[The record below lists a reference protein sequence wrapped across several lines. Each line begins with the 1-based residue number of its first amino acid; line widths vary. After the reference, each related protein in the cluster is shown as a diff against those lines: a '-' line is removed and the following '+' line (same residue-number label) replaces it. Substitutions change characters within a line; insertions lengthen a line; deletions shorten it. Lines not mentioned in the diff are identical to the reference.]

1 MHWNLF
7 CSTNMNA
14 SKDGDSTMTRMYT
27 TWKTIEDNYRK
38 IAVNDEVAMKPR
50 FYLLTNLELNN
61 QDIPKLDGLACHFIV
76 GSPDKLQYP
85 LLLDAL
91 IEILNV
97 THITSGTNVSKIS
110 FLGLCATQYCFT
122 ICWR

>member
-1 MHWNLF
+1 MQWNLF
-7 CSTNMNA
+7 CSTNLNVN
-14 SKDGDSTMTRMYT
+14 KDNDSTMPRMYT
-27 TWKTIEDNYRK
+27 AWKQIEDNYRK
-38 IAVNDEVAMKPR
+38 IAVNDEFAMKPR
-50 FYLLTNLELNN
+50 FYLLTNLEPNN
-61 QDIPKLDGLACHFIV
+61 QDVPKLDGLACHFIV

-91 IEILNV
+91 IEILNI
-97 THITSGTNVSKIS
+97 THITSGANAPKMS

>member
-1 MHWNLF
+1 MQWNLF
-7 CSTNMNA
+7 YSTHLNSAKNSDSQLNRMFTA
-14 SKDGDSTMTRMYT
+14 WKD
-27 TWKTIEDNYRK
+27 IEENYRK
-38 IAVNDEVAMKPR
+38 IATSDEFTMKPR
-50 FYLLTNLELNN
+50 FYVLSNVEISN
-61 QDIPKLDGLACHFIV
+61 QDAPKLDGLACHFIV

-97 THITSGTNVSKIS
+97 THVTSGANASKIS

-122 ICWR
+122 VCWR

>member
-1 MHWNLF
+1 MQWNLF
-7 CSTNMNA
+7 YSTHLNTIKN
-14 SKDGDSTMTRMYT
+14 DDSSMTRMYT
-27 TWKTIEDNYRK
+27 TWKSIEDNYRK

-50 FYLLTNLELNN
+50 FYVLTNLDINN
-61 QDIPKLDGLACHFIV
+61 QDTPKLDGLACHFIV

-91 IEILNV
+91 IEILNISHV
-97 THITSGTNVSKIS
+97 TSGTNASKIT

>member
-1 MHWNLF
+1 MQWNLF
-7 CSTNMNA
+7 YSTHLN
-14 SKDGDSTMTRMYT
+14 SDKDSDTPMSRMYT
-27 TWKTIEDNYRK
+27 SWKEIEDNYRK
-38 IAVNDEVAMKPR
+38 IASTDEFAMKPR
-50 FYLLTNLELNN
+50 FYVLTSLENNN
-61 QDIPKLDGLACHFIV
+61 QDAPKLDGLACHFIV

-91 IEILNV
+91 IEILNI
-97 THITSGTNVSKIS
+97 THVTSGANASKMS

>member
-1 MHWNLF
+1 MQWNLF
-7 CSTNMNA
+7 YSTQLNIDKNNA
-14 SKDGDSTMTRMYT
+14 SRMTRMYT
-27 TWKTIEDNYRK
+27 PWKDVEDNYHK
-38 IAVNDEVAMKPR
+38 IAPTDEFSMKPR
-50 FYLLTNLELNN
+50 FYVLTNL
-61 QDIPKLDGLACHFIV
+61 DISNHDPPKLDGLACHFIV

-97 THITSGTNVSKIS
+97 THVTSGATQLKMS